1 MNIDIIIP
9 IYKPDRK
16 LFDLIE
22 RLEKQTVRY
31 QRIILMNTEEK
42 YFEKL
47 VYGTRFPEGNRNI
60 SVFHLSK
67 REFDHGGTRRAGV
80 EKSDAE
86 IFVMMTQDCLP
97 ADTHLLERLAGA
109 LGEKVAAAYARQLPD
124 KNCGKIEEYMRGFN
138 YPAESRVK
146 SMEDMEELG
155 IKTFF
160 CSNVCAAYRRDIY
173 EELGGFVR
181 HTIFNEDMIYAAGAI
196 KAGYRIAYE
205 ADARVIHSHN
215 YTNMQQLRRNFD
227 LGVSQADHPEV
238 FAGVPSESEGKRMV
252 RETSAYLRKN
262 HMASKLPH
270 LYMQSG
276 CKYVGYLLGKHYK
289 SLPGSWVAA
298 LSDNREYWRQ
308 AQAKRI

>member
-1 MNIDIIIP
+1 MACNMNIDIIIP
-9 IYKPDRK
+9 TYKPDQK

-22 RLEKQTVRY
+22 RLERQTVKC

-42 YFEKL
+42 YFEQL
-47 VYGTRFPEGNRNI
+47 VYGTRFSERHKNV
-60 SVFHLSK
+60 SVFHISK

-86 IFVMMTQDCLP
+86 VFVMMTQDCLP
-97 ADTHLLERLAGA
+97 ADTQLLERLTGA
-109 LGEKVAAAYARQLPD
+109 LGEKVAVAYARQLPD
-124 KNCGKIEEYMRGFN
+124 KGCGKIEEYMRGFN
-138 YPAESRVK
+138 YPARSRIK

-215 YTNMQQLRRNFD
+215 YTNLQQLRRNFD

-252 RETSAYLRKN
+252 RETAAFLKNN
-262 HMASKLPH
+262 HMTSKIPG
-270 LYMQSG
+270 LYLQSA
-276 CKYVGYLLGKHYK
+276 CKYAGYLLGRRYK
-289 SLPGSWVAA
+289 SLPGSWVSA
-298 LSDNREYWRQ
+298 LSASKEYWRQ
-308 AQAKRI
+308 A